1 MAARRHEDAA
11 RQATAELSAAQP
23 REPISSAEL
32 HENYVRLFDY
42 AWYRYRYDDAP
53 ADAVSAFRQ
62 FRAGVREIGRNP
74 NGFFLSSWYMEQN
87 PHLKQVEIDPF
98 LHFLAAGLGEGLR
111 PHPIIDTDHIAR
123 TVPGIS
129 SHIDLMKML
138 VHGDGIDRT
147 SVWFSRDYYRRHNP
161 DLASVR
167 DLESHF
173 ITHGARERRNPSRD
187 YRVLPAQEYD
197 SARVSKGP
205 EVDRFEWAGDSFV
218 VIPNPVAETV
228 FDQIYEQGEIDPAI
242 FAPGPLTLPSLN
254 LFDGTDIETRDLI
267 DYRGLLRE
275 FRTEVDVVILL
286 PRLGIGGGEKYA
298 AQLARTLS
306 KTLRKEVAIIVTDS
320 LDDENSPVLRSH
332 SLSGFRHQTIV
343 SFHKHAYRTWKKPN
357 VLALLLLAIRP
368 QALFCIN
375 SDTGNA
381 TIAQY
386 GRALSQYMRLFTT
399 FFSESPQALG
409 APFSA
414 IYLDAVIGNAGV
426 VSDNENAL
434 STFRRRLPTPMHSR
448 LHLLPQYCDDKSVP
462 QRRRAG
468 RRSGSDARKLLW
480 IGRWEAFKNVD
491 FVVELARRDPEVEI
505 SVFSPQEIF
514 PPLPNIVYRGRLDD
528 LRDLDIDEYD
538 AFLFTSRFEGMP
550 NIVLEM
556 ALTGIPVIAP
566 EVGGLRET
574 FGNEGIFFYS
584 NAGDDDGGPVDQIER
599 ILTQIGKLSAER
611 LAKRI
616 ATARTEVAD
625 RHGAAQFAR
634 GLRSLLGEEG

>member
-1 MAARRHEDAA
+1 MAARRDEETA
-11 RQATAELSAAQP
+11 RLQPLREPVSSAALQ
-23 REPISSAEL
+23 
-32 HENYVRLFDY
+32 ENYVRLFDY
-42 AWYRYRYDDAP
+42 AWYRYRYEDAP

-62 FRAGVREIGRNP
+62 FRAGVRELGRNP

-87 PHLKQVEIDPF
+87 PQLKEVDVDPF

-111 PHPIIDTDHIAR
+111 PHPIIDTDYIAC
-123 TVPGIS
+123 TVPGVA
-129 SHIDLMKML
+129 SHIDLMKLL
-138 VHGDGIDRT
+138 VHGEGVDRT
-147 SVWFSRDYYRRHNP
+147 SIWFSRDYYRRNNP
-161 DLASVR
+161 DLAAVR

-187 YRVLPAQEYD
+187 YRVVPAHEYD

-205 EVDRFEWAGDSFV
+205 EIDRFEWAGDAFV
-218 VIPNPVAETV
+218 VIPNPVADTI
-228 FDQIYEQGEIDPAI
+228 FDQIYEQGDLDPAV
-242 FAPGPLTLPSLN
+242 FAPGPFALPSLTV
-254 LFDGTDIETRDLI
+254 FDGTDIETRDLI

-306 KTLRKEVAIIVTDS
+306 KSLRKEVAVIITDS
-320 LDDENSPVLRSH
+320 FDDENAPMLRSH

-343 SFHKHAYRTWKKPN
+343 SFHKHVHRTWKKPN
-357 VLALLLLAIRP
+357 VLALLLLALKP
-368 QALFCIN
+368 DAVFCIN
-375 SDTGNA
+375 SDSGNA

-426 VSDNENAL
+426 LSDNENAL
-434 STFRRRLPTPMHSR
+434 ATFRRRLPRAMHSR
-448 LHLLPQYCDDKSVP
+448 LHLLPQYCDEKSVP
-462 QRRRAG
+462 QRRRAAPG
-468 RRSGSDARKLLW
+468 ARGKRLLW
-480 IGRWEAFKNVD
+480 IGRWEAFKNID
-491 FVVELARRDPEVEI
+491 FVVELARRDPELEVNI
-505 SVFSPQEIF
+505 FSPQEVY
-514 PPLPNIVYRGRLDD
+514 PPLPNIAYRGRLDD
-528 LRDLDIDEYD
+528 MRDLDIDAYD

-574 FGNEGIFFYS
+574 FRKDGIFFYS
-584 NAGDDDGGPVDQIER
+584 NADTGDGGPIDQIER
-599 ILTQIGKLSAER
+599 LLAQLRKLTPER
-611 LAKRI
+611 LAKRT
-616 ATARTEVAD
+616 ATARAEVAD
-625 RHGAAQFAR
+625 RHGAAQFTR
-634 GLRSLLGEEG
+634 GLRSLLGEE

>member
-1 MAARRHEDAA
+1 MAARRHDGTTAGAA
-11 RQATAELSAAQP
+11 AP
-23 REPISSAEL
+23 REPISSVEL
-32 HENYVRLFDY
+32 QENYVRLFDF

-53 ADAVSAFRQ
+53 ADPVSAFRQ
-62 FRAGVREIGRNP
+62 FRAGVREEGRNP

-87 PHLKQVEIDPF
+87 PQLKQVDVDPF
-98 LHFLAAGLGEGLR
+98 MHFLASGLGEGLR

-123 TVPGIS
+123 TVPGIA
-129 SHIDLMKML
+129 SHIDLMKLL

-161 DLASVR
+161 DLAAVR

-205 EVDRFEWAGDSFV
+205 EIDRFEWAGDAFV
-218 VIPNPVAETV
+218 VIPNPVADTI
-228 FDQIYEQGEIDPAI
+228 FDQIYAQGEIDPAI

-275 FRTEVDVVILL
+275 FRAEVDVVILL

-306 KTLRKEVAIIVTDS
+306 KTLRKEVAILVTDS
-320 LDDENSPVLRSH
+320 FDDENAPVLRSH
-332 SLSGFRHQTIV
+332 SLSGFRHQTIL
-343 SFHKHAYRTWKKPN
+343 SFHKHAHRTWKKPN
-357 VLALLLLAIRP
+357 VLALLLLALKP
-368 QALFCIN
+368 EAVFCIN

-386 GRALSQYMRLFTT
+386 GRALSHYMKLFTT

-414 IYLDAVIGNAGV
+414 IYLDAVIGHAGV
-426 VSDNENAL
+426 LSDNENAL
-434 STFRRRLPTPMHSR
+434 ATFRRRLPTALHPH

-462 QRRRAG
+462 QRRRPGARAG
-468 RRSGSDARKLLW
+468 MRKLLW

-491 FVVELARRDPEVEI
+491 FVVELARRDPDTEI
-505 SVFSPQEIF
+505 HLFSPQEIF
-514 PPLPNIVYRGRLDD
+514 PPLANIAYRGRLDD
-528 LRDLDIDEYD
+528 LRDLEIDDYD

-556 ALTGIPVIAP
+556 ALTGLPVIAP

-574 FGNEGIFFYS
+574 FRKDGLFFYS
-584 NAGDDDGGPVDQIER
+584 NRDTEHGTPVDQIER
-599 ILTQIGKLSAER
+599 LLGQIRKLSAER
-611 LAKRI
+611 LAKRT
-616 ATARTEVAD
+616 ATARAEVAA
-625 RHGAAQFAR
+625 RHGAAQFAQ
-634 GLRSLLGEEG
+634 GLRRLLGEE

>member
-1 MAARRHEDAA
+1 MAARRNEETA
-11 RQATAELSAAQP
+11 RPQP
-23 REPISSAEL
+23 SREPVSSAEL
-32 HENYVRLFDY
+32 QENYVRLFDY
-42 AWYRYRYDDAP
+42 AWYRYRYEDAP

-62 FRAGVREIGRNP
+62 FRAGVRELGRNP

-87 PHLKQVEIDPF
+87 PQLKEVDVDPF
-98 LHFLAAGLGEGLR
+98 LHFLAARLGEGLR
-111 PHPIIDTDHIAR
+111 PHPIIDTDYIAR
-123 TVPGIS
+123 TVPGVA
-129 SHIDLMKML
+129 SHIDLMKLL
-138 VHGDGIDRT
+138 VHGDGVDRT
-147 SVWFSRDYYRRHNP
+147 SVWFSRDYYRQNNP
-161 DLASVR
+161 DLAAVR

-187 YRVLPAQEYD
+187 YRVVPAHDYD
-197 SARVSKGP
+197 TSRVSKGP
-205 EVDRFEWAGDSFV
+205 EIDRFEWAGDSFV
-218 VIPNPVAETV
+218 VIPNPVADTV
-228 FDQIYEQGEIDPAI
+228 FDQIYEQGELDPAV

-275 FRTEVDVVILL
+275 FRSEIDVVILL

-298 AQLARTLS
+298 AQLAKTLS
-306 KTLRKEVAIIVTDS
+306 KSLRKEVAVIVTDS
-320 LDDENSPVLRSH
+320 FDDENAPVLRSH

-343 SFHKHAYRTWKKPN
+343 SFHKHAHRTWKKPN
-357 VLALLLLAIRP
+357 VLALLLLALKP
-368 QALFCIN
+368 DAVFCIN

-434 STFRRRLPTPMHSR
+434 STFRRRLPRAMHSH
-448 LHLLPQYCDDKSVP
+448 LHLLPQYCDEKTVP

-468 RRSGSDARKLLW
+468 LAPGARGKRLLW
-480 IGRWEAFKNVD
+480 IGRWEAFKNID
-491 FVVELARRDPEVEI
+491 FVVELARRDPELEVNI
-505 SVFSPQEIF
+505 FSPQEVY
-514 PPLPNIVYRGRLDD
+514 PPLPNIAYRGRLDD
-528 LRDLDIDEYD
+528 MRDLDIDDYD

-574 FGNEGIFFYS
+574 FRKDGLFFYS
-584 NAGDDDGGPVDQIER
+584 NADTGDGGPVDQIER
-599 ILTQIGKLSAER
+599 LLAQLRKLSPER
-611 LAKRI
+611 LAKRT
-616 ATARTEVAD
+616 ATARAEVAD
-625 RHGAAQFAR
+625 RHGAAQFTR
-634 GLRSLLGEEG
+634 GLRSLLGEE

>member
-1 MAARRHEDAA
+1 MAARRDEDRAG
-11 RQATAELSAAQP
+11 QP
-23 REPISSAEL
+23 REPIGSAEL
-32 HENYVRLFDY
+32 QESYVRLFDY

-62 FRAGVREIGRNP
+62 FRAGVRELGRNP

-87 PHLKQVEIDPF
+87 PQLKQVDVDPF
-98 LHFLAAGLGEGLR
+98 LHFLASGLDEGLR
-111 PHPIIDTDHIAR
+111 PHPIIDTGYIAR
-123 TVPGIS
+123 TVPGIA
-129 SHIDLMKML
+129 SHIDLMKKL

-147 SVWFSRDYYRRHNP
+147 SIWFSRDYYRRHNP
-161 DLASVR
+161 DLAAVR

-187 YRVLPAQEYD
+187 YRVLPAHDYD

-205 EVDRFEWAGDSFV
+205 EIDRFEWAGDSFV
-218 VIPNPVAETV
+218 VIPNPVADTI

-275 FRTEVDVVILL
+275 FRSEVDVVILL

-306 KTLRKEVAIIVTDS
+306 KTLRKEVAILVTDS
-320 LDDENSPVLRSH
+320 FDDENAPVLRSH

-343 SFHKHAYRTWKKPN
+343 SLHKHAHRTWKKPN
-357 VLALLLLAIRP
+357 VLALLLLALKP
-368 QALFCIN
+368 EAVFCIN

-386 GRALSQYMRLFTT
+386 GRALSQYMKLFTT

-426 VSDNENAL
+426 LSDNENAL
-434 STFRRRLPTPMHSR
+434 ATFRRRLPRAMHSR

-462 QRRRAG
+462 QRRRPAARPGGG
-468 RRSGSDARKLLW
+468 RAKKLLW

-491 FVVELARRDPEVEI
+491 FVVELARRDPEREI
-505 SVFSPQEIF
+505 HLFSPQELF

-528 LRDLDIDEYD
+528 LRDLDIDEYE

-574 FGNEGIFFYS
+574 FVKEGVFFYS
-584 NAGDDDGGPVDQIER
+584 NSETDQGGPVEQIER
-599 ILTQIGKLSAER
+599 LLVQICKLSAER
-611 LAKRI
+611 LAKRA
-616 ATARTEVAD
+616 ATARAEVAE

-634 GLRSLLGEEG
+634 GLRQLLGES